1 MIEFKNISIG
11 YNTSLFKIDH
21 LHLLKGKLVVLIGP
35 NGAGKT
41 TLFNTL
47 LGVQKPMS
55 GTIEVDNVDFTRLDK
70 GMKTK
75 SFGFVP
81 SRFAGV
87 QHLSVRGLVAMGRAP
102 YTNVLNQLNKK
113 DNQII
118 DEVLELLNI
127 RQLEDKSTT
136 QVSDGERQI
145 AMIGKVLA
153 QSTQAILLDEPTAFL
168 DYTNRKKVLSLLK
181 ELSQKEKKLI
191 VVSSHDLELCMSYAD
206 EIIAIDANKKKLL
219 KFTVPFEKD
228 AIVDLIFD

>member
-1 MIEFKNISIG
+1 MIEFENISIG
-11 YNTSLFKIDH
+11 YDNSLFRIDH
-21 LHLLKGKLVVLIGP
+21 LHLKKGKLVVLIGP

-47 LGVQKPMS
+47 LGVQKPIS
-55 GTIEVDNVDFTRLDK
+55 GTIKVGNVEYSRLDK
-70 GMKTK
+70 RMKTK

-81 SRFAGV
+81 SRFGGV

-102 YTNVLNQLNKK
+102 YTNVLNQLNEE

-118 DEVLELLNI
+118 DEVLELLSI
-127 RQLEDKSTT
+127 RQLQEKSTI

-181 ELSQKEKKLI
+181 ELAQKEDKLI
-191 VVSSHDLELCMSYAD
+191 VVSSHDLELCMGYAD
-206 EIIAIDANKKKLL
+206 EIIAIEANRKELLTFSAPFKKD
-219 KFTVPFEKD
+219 E
-228 AIVDLIFD
+228 IVDLIFD